1 MGPRILVVE
10 DEVVTR
16 RVITQLLQAEGLPA
30 VTAVA
35 GFREAAATIDREP
48 FDLYLLDLVLGDGD
62 GLALCRKIRGR
73 SRAPIIMITSR
84 GESADVV
91 AGLELGA
98 DDYIVKP
105 FDADILAAR
114 IRAALR
120 RSSLNARDVA
130 DEPIELGGVIID
142 PAVRDA
148 IVRGRPA
155 GLTHKEFELLLLLA
169 RRRGRAVSKEMIA
182 EELFEGESRSEKILA
197 VYVRRLREKIESDPE
212 NPERIRTVRGFGYL
226 AG

>member
-1 MGPRILVVE
+1 MASRILVVE
-10 DEVVTR
+10 DEIVTR
-16 RVITQLLQAEGLPA
+16 RVITQLLQAEGFAA

-35 GFREAAATIDREP
+35 GYREASATIDREP

-73 SRAPIIMITSR
+73 SRAPIIMITSL

-114 IRAALR
+114 VRAALR
-120 RSSLNARDVA
+120 RSSLNAKDTA
-130 DEPIELGGVIID
+130 SEAIELGGIIID
-142 PAVRDA
+142 PAIRDA
-148 IVRGRPA
+148 IVDGKQA
-155 GLTHKEFELLLLLA
+155 GLTHKEFELLLLLG
-169 RRRGRAVSKEMIA
+169 RRRGRAVSKEQIA

-197 VYVRRLREKIESDPE
+197 VYVRRLREKIESDPD